1 MRNLI
6 ARKPPTR
13 RIVKTMVNILKY
25 LSINLVIGSP
35 NFHINNDT
43 RKNLAERLTV
53 EAKRKVG
60 KLILNAPDEIVN
72 ILNGIGV
79 NPAVNTMKKLL
90 SSY

>member
-1 MRNLI
+1 MSNFITRN
-6 ARKPPTR
+6 PPTR
-13 RIVKTMVNILKY
+13 RMVKIIVNKLKY
-25 LSINLVIGSP
+25 LSMNVVIGSP
-35 NFHINNDT
+35 NFHINSDT

>member
-13 RIVKTMVNILKY
+13 RIVKTIVNKLKY
-25 LSINLVIGSP
+25 LSINLVIGFP
-35 NFHINNDT
+35 NFHINSDT